1 MGICGGLPWMVGDW
15 MDVEMFFGFFA
26 GNWGET
32 SRKDIWDNGW
42 MLKFDFF
49 FPEERGMDV
58 EI

>member
-1 MGICGGLPWMVGDW
+1 MVGDW

>member
-1 MGICGGLPWMVGDW
+1 MVGFGGW

-32 SRKDIWDNGW
+32 FRKDIWENGW

-49 FPEERGMDV
+49 SWGKRDGC
-58 EI
+58 